1 MTFLRLHRYYLEH
14 HKAWDNFVKKPSAA
28 TYKKRINTQKKVN
41 NLTNELKR
49 KNPGMNNMAIL
60 NILSTIGTPARRPV
74 TPQR

>member
-28 TYKKRINTQKKVN
+28 TYKKTMNTQKKVN
-41 NLTNELKR
+41 DLTAELMHKY
-49 KNPGMNNMAIL
+49 PGMTNMAIL